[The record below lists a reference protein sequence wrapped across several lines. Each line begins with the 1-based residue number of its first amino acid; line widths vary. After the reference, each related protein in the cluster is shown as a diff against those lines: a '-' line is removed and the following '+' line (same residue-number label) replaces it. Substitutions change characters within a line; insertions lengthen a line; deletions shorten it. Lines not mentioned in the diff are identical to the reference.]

1 MILMQKIEFKNLP
14 DETTPINSENLN
26 TMQDNIEQY
35 INLKDSDIS
44 KKINGE
50 ESMGS
55 IVVEDIKSKNLYNPM
70 LVTINNNNYYYE
82 FEIDN
87 TKPYVFQ
94 SPYDYTL
101 VYGIDASGN
110 ETRPVYETGKTQD
123 SRVVTFVPNSN
134 EAKIKCAFY
143 TENFQGFNGVQ
154 LEQNDVATNY
164 NKYINFNGIQY
175 KYINSYAMEKNKVY
189 EISEKLTNFKFLLLC
204 LSLGTN
210 GTSVLQPISN
220 LYTFPF
226 VELRC
231 YETSTSFTEIIVD
244 IGINLTGNKI
254 SCNRS
259 GYKASSTS
267 DFGNNPYTVNV
278 YGIY

>member
-1 MILMQKIEFKNLP
+1 MAKEFFKDLP
-14 DETTPINSENLN
+14 DTSTPLSAARINGLL
-26 TMQDNIEQY
+26 D
-35 INLKDSDIS
+35 
-44 KKINGE
+44 GE

-55 IVVEDIKSKNLYNPM
+55 IVVENIKSKNLYNPA

-110 ETRPVYETGKTQD
+110 ETRTVYETGKTQD

-134 EAKIKCAFY
+134 EVKIKCGFY
-143 TENFQGFNGVQ
+143 TTNFKGFNGVQ
-154 LEQNDVATNY
+154 LEQNDVVTNY
-164 NKYINFNGIQY
+164 NKYINFNGIEY

-244 IGINLTGNKI
+244 ISINLTENKI
-254 SCNRS
+254 SCNRC
-259 GYKASSTS
+259 GYRNSATS
-267 DFGNNPYTVNV
+267 DFGNNPYTVTV
-278 YGIY
+278 FGIY